1 MSLVVGAA
9 DNRRFSGQMASALR
23 SAAPALLFGLR
34 LWASVCL
41 ALYVAFWLQLDTPA
55 WAGTSAGVVCQ
66 PILGASLRKG
76 AFRMVGTVVGAV
88 AIVVLSA
95 CFPQSRVGF
104 LLGLALWGAACALG
118 ATLLRNFAGYS
129 AALAGYT
136 AAIVASD
143 ELGATGGTSPDVF
156 IIAVTRASEICI
168 GIICAGLVLVCTDLG
183 GARRRLATLLA
194 GIAAEITR
202 GLTGTFRLIGAAQA
216 ATRPVRWD
224 LTRRVVAL
232 NPVIDQAFGE
242 ASDLRYRS
250 RTLQAAVDGLFAA
263 LSSWRTA
270 AYHLERMSS
279 DDGRREAEAVLRQLP
294 PELGSLPAAD
304 DVTSWI
310 AEAPSLHRG
319 CEKAIRALVALPAD
333 TPSLRLLADR
343 TAEALWGLSRG
354 LNGLVLLTD
363 PARAVIRRGVAK
375 LRVPDPLPGLINALR
390 AFVTISAVA
399 LFWIITGWPN
409 GAAAITWATIAVL
422 LFSPHA
428 DRAYAGAKLFTLGI
442 GLGCAVA
449 AILNFAVLPG
459 EETFAGISLALGLV
473 LIPGGALATRSR
485 LGPMFGALAANF
497 SSLLG
502 PANQMSYDPQQFYNS
517 ALAIFA
523 GNGAAALAMC
533 LIPPL
538 SPTMRARRLLKL
550 TLRDLRR
557 LTTIRIP
564 RSARDWE
571 GHIYGRLAALPEQA
585 EPIQRTWLLAALSV
599 GTEVLRLRR
608 IAPRFGL
615 GAALDAALRALSS
628 GDSALAIEGLGRVD
642 CSLAKLPAAVPAMAV
657 RLRARGSIRVIA
669 EALAQHGAYFDEGTS
684 P

>member
-1 MSLVVGAA
+1 MSPAEGVARSWHGPGRLV
-9 DNRRFSGQMASALR
+9 SGLR
-23 SAAPALLFGLR
+23 SATPALLFGLR
-34 LWASVCL
+34 LWVSVCL

-55 WAGTSAGVVCQ
+55 WAGTSAAVVCQ

-118 ATLLRNFAGYS
+118 ASLLRNFAGYS

-143 ELGATGGTSPDVF
+143 ELGATGGTGGVVLTL
-156 IIAVTRASEICI
+156 AVTRASEICI
-168 GIICAGLVLVCTDLG
+168 GIICASLVLVCTDFG
-183 GARRRLATLLA
+183 GARRRLAALLA
-194 GIAAEITR
+194 GISAEITR
-202 GLTGTFRLIGAAQA
+202 GLTDTFRLIGAAQT

-232 NPVIDQAFGE
+232 DPVLDQAIGE
-242 ASDLRYRS
+242 ASDLRHRL

-263 LSSWRTA
+263 LSGWRTA

-279 DDGRREAEAVLRQLP
+279 DDDGREAEAVLRQLP
-294 PELGSLPAAD
+294 PEFGSLPAAVD
-304 DVTSWI
+304 LTSWI
-310 AEAPSLHRG
+310 VEAPSLHRG
-319 CEKAIRALVALPAD
+319 CEKAIRALVTLPAD

-343 TAEALWGLSRG
+343 TAESLWGLSRG

-363 PARAVIRRGVAK
+363 PARAIVRHGAAS
-375 LRVPDPLPGLINALR
+375 LRVADLLPSLVNAVR
-390 AFVTISAVA
+390 AFVTIGAVA
-399 LFWIITGWPN
+399 LFWIMSGWPN
-409 GAAAITWATIAVL
+409 GATAITWATIAVL

-428 DRAYAGAKLFTLGI
+428 DQAYAGAKLFTVGI
-442 GLGCAVA
+442 GLGCAIA

-459 EETFAGISLALGLV
+459 EETFAGLSLALGLV

-485 LGPMFGALAANF
+485 LGPMFGAMAANF
-497 SSLLG
+497 PSLLG

-517 ALAIFA
+517 AIAIVA

-538 SPTMRARRLLKL
+538 SPATRARRLLQL

-557 LTTIRIP
+557 LSTIRAVG
-564 RSARDWE
+564 SSGEWE
-571 GHIYGRLAALPEQA
+571 GRIYGRLAALPA
-585 EPIQRTWLLAALSV
+585 EAAPIERAWLLAALSV

-615 GAALDAALRALSS
+615 GAALDAALA
-628 GDSALAIEGLGRVD
+628 ALAGRNSVRAIAGFVQVDRILAGLPGT
-642 CSLAKLPAAVPAMAV
+642 VPGTTV
-657 RLRARGSIRVIA
+657 RLRARGSIRIIV
-669 EALAQHGAYFDEGTS
+669 EDLDQHGAYFDEVAV
-684 P
+684 